1 MMRVKDY
8 ITTQD
13 FTKEELLDIV
23 NLSLLIKKNIKA
35 GYPLNVLYH
44 KTLGMIFEQSSTR
57 TRVSF
62 ETAMTQLGGHAQY
75 LAPGQ
80 IQLGKHES
88 MKDTSIVLSRLV
100 DVIMARV
107 QQHKTVVELAK
118 YSTVPVLN
126 GMSDY
131 NHPTQEMGDIITM
144 FEHLPENK
152 TIEECKVV
160 FVGDCTQVCASLGMM
175 ITKMGGHYV
184 HYGPKDFQLKGEY
197 VDILEENCK
206 ASGGSYLITDN
217 PQEALKDADFIYTD
231 VWYGL
236 YESELPKEERMK
248 IFYPKYQVNMDMI
261 KKCSPNVKFMHCLPA
276 TRGEEVTDEV
286 MDDEKI
292 SICFDEA
299 ENRLT
304 AMRGLLIY
312 FMGKMDETIEICKKN
327 LNEE

>member
-1 MMRVKDY
+1 MRVKDY

-13 FTKEELLDIV
+13 FLKEELLDIV
-23 NLSLLIKKNIKA
+23 NLSLLIKRNIKA

-144 FEHLPENK
+144 FEHLPEGK
-152 TIEECKVV
+152 SIEDCKVV

-184 HYGPKDFQLKGEY
+184 HFGPKDFQLKGEY
-197 VDILEENCK
+197 VDILEENCRE
-206 ASGGSYLITDN
+206 SGGSYLITDDEE
-217 PQEALKDADFIYTD
+217 EALKDADFIYTD

-261 KKCSPNVKFMHCLPA
+261 RKCSPNVKFMHCLPA

-286 MDDEKI
+286 MDNEKV

-312 FMGKMDETIEICKKN
+312 FMGKMDETIEICKRN
-327 LNEE
+327 LGE